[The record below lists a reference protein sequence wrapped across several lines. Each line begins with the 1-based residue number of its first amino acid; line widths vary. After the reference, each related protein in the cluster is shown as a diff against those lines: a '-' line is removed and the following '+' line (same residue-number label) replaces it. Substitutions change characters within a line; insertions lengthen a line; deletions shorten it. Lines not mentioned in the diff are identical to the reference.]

1 MRSKPSKCRVLCR
14 GLLVCTPCCSRGC
27 YGQGEVVVGGPAGSC
42 WALGSGGE
50 PRGESKPKAAQG
62 AAGVG
67 ELLSGGGS
75 STLLLGCLIWHG
87 TAGFGMA
94 WHGTAQDG
102 LARFSTP
109 QSPTREMP
117 RAQFPHAR
125 PAVGSTGLGSAGK
138 FGGGGTRG
146 NVTAAEGQ
154 GALCGNSARGKL
166 PPGTLTPALGPA
178 GVKRLLERGQEQKT
192 NLLFFGN
199 YEVTNYQ

>member
-1 MRSKPSKCRVLCR
+1 MRSKPSKCRVLCH

-50 PRGESKPKAAQG
+50 PRGESKPKAARG

-87 TAGFGMA
+87 TAEFGMA

-117 RAQFPHAR
+117 RARFPHSR

-138 FGGGGTRG
+138 LGGGDPWKCHRCRRPRCPLWQQREGK
-146 NVTAAEGQ
+146 AAPWDPDPCP
-154 GALCGNSARGKL
+154 GASWGEKA
-166 PPGTLTPALGPA
+166 A
-178 GVKRLLERGQEQKT
+178 
-192 NLLFFGN
+192 
-199 YEVTNYQ
+199 